1 MALFLEGALTI
12 FLFYFLIMGVGVWAA
27 KKKMVDN
34 SEVET
39 MNAGRRLGFFVG
51 MMTLVGTWAGGGY
64 FVGTA
69 EQSYTK
75 GVVNTQV
82 PLGLAVSLV
91 IGALVFIKPMRAGN
105 YITMIDIFQEK
116 YGVWYGATM
125 VIPAIL
131 GEFFWI
137 ASVLNS
143 LGTTLQV
150 VIDLPRWACIVISA
164 FFAGLYT
171 ILGGLTSVTYT
182 DILQIFFI
190 IAGIG
195 LATPYIYFHEHP
207 RVAVEENYWVG
218 EIKTKDIGYFID
230 HYVFLIFGGIPW
242 QGYFQRVFSV
252 KSTRV
257 AQMMSIFS
265 APCLVIIAIPC
276 LIVGAVA
283 KQVDW
288 TKVPSWNK
296 EIRPEDAPLVLAL
309 ALRHLTPMWVSL
321 LGLGAVAAAVMSS
334 ADSAILASSALFT
347 RNVYKHLFR
356 PKATFEEL
364 HNCLRICI
372 CFITVC
378 AGALACN
385 INGVYDLSLMCAD
398 VIFVVLFPQLTL
410 LIYVPQIANKYG
422 SSVSYFVAL
431 FLRILTGDPTLGVE
445 AVIKWPLYDEETKVQ
460 YFPFRCTIM
469 LISTALMAFFG
480 YLAYFFIEKTG
491 KIPMKYDFLKGF
503 SGKKTILQLA
513 APSAPLEDQII
524 PEEKL
529 EKPEKTE
536 KPEKPDIKPDVPPTT
551 T

>member
-1 MALFLEGALTI
+1 
-12 FLFYFLIMGVGVWAA
+12 MGVGVWAA

-69 EQSYTK
+69 EQSYVN

-82 PLGLAVSLV
+82 PLGLAISLV
-91 IGALVFIKPMRAGN
+91 LGALLFIKPMRAGN

-125 VIPAIL
+125 VVPAIL

-150 VIDLPRWACIVISA
+150 VISLPRWACIVISA

-195 LATPYIYFHEHP
+195 LATPYIYFHNHP
-207 RVAVEENYWVG
+207 RLKLDEYYWVG
-218 EIKTKDIGYFID
+218 DIEPKKIGYFID
-230 HYVFLIFGGIPW
+230 HYVFLLFGGIPW

-252 KSTRV
+252 KSTKV

-265 APCLVIIAIPC
+265 APCLVVIAIPC

-283 KQVDW
+283 RQTDW
-288 TKVPSWNK
+288 TKVPEWEK
-296 EIRPEDAPLVLAL
+296 EISKEDTPLVLAL
-309 ALRHLTPMWVSL
+309 TLRYLTPLWVSL

-364 HNCLRICI
+364 HNCLRLCI

-378 AGALACN
+378 ACLLACN

-410 LIYVPQIANKYG
+410 LIYAPNLSNIYG
-422 SSVSYFVAL
+422 SSLSYFVAL
-431 FLRILTGDPTLGVE
+431 FLRILTGEPTLMVD
-445 AVIKWPLYDEETKVQ
+445 AVIRWPLYDAETNTQ
-460 YFPFRCTIM
+460 YFPFRVTIM
-469 LISTALMAFFG
+469 LISLAIMASVGF
-480 YLAYFFIEKTG
+480 LAHFLFVRTE

-503 SGKKTILQLA
+503 TGKKTILQLA
-513 APSAPLEDQII
+513 APSGKTDEQPPQFEDKKDTDPVSSKLAI
-524 PEEKL
+524 P
-529 EKPEKTE
+529 P
-536 KPEKPDIKPDVPPTT
+536 
-551 T
+551 